1 MTIDPV
7 EGELSEIVGD
17 LGQSAARGATAT
29 AVAFFLT
36 QALLFF
42 IYIGLAHLT
51 TPAIFGVYAA
61 GGVLLASGGMLSES
75 GMSSALV
82 QRRDQVEAAAATAL
96 VSTALSG
103 LSLTLLALALS
114 PLVGLVFH
122 SHQIALVSAALS
134 GTMFLNGISGVPAAM
149 LQRRIS
155 ARRFAIAEPIGVA
168 ALGIG
173 SAVGLEAGFGVWGL
187 VLGWYAHQL
196 SYVVAI
202 WLTAGWRPQLRLASW
217 ALWRELSSFGRHIL
231 ASELLK
237 EAMRVTTAVAVG
249 RTLGAAAL
257 GNFRFGMRLVTQLTQ
272 PVLMACAWTIQPT
285 LLRLADE
292 PTRAREVA
300 LRSFRLVTFVAF
312 PIGAAFIPF
321 GVPIAVLLFGDAWR
335 GAGTVMA
342 ALSGMGIALA
352 LEAVSIEIFK
362 VTGRPDILPRL
373 HGLWAVLSIALV
385 IALVRFGAVGAGIAW
400 SLSTAIVALVAVAIV
415 PQTLGVSR
423 RELAEAI
430 LPALAGAL
438 LVANALR
445 LAQVFLGWEPRANV
459 ATLGLLLVQAAAGI
473 GAYVGVMT
481 LFARSGVRE
490 LIDVLRLLLSGRR

>member
-1 MTIDPV
+1 MSLP
-7 EGELSEIVGD
+7 
-17 LGQSAARGATAT
+17 ARHRGAVGAI
-29 AVAFFLT
+29 
-36 QALLFF
+36 LLVL
-42 IYIGLAHLT
+42 IVLVLL
-51 TPAIFGVYAA
+51 
-61 GGVLLASGGMLSES
+61 GVLATYVLSRIATSSGDDTQTTTRLAAAAEALEAFA
-75 GMSSALV
+75 SSALRLPCPADPTADTGQEV
-82 QRRDQVEAAAATAL
+82 PTAVGAATCSFPEGTVPWRTVGLKRDDAFDSWGRKISYRVYTGNAGSLTQPGGVSMVNCDTVEATP
-96 VSTALSG
+96 G
-103 LSLTLLALALS
+103 
-114 PLVGLVFH
+114 G
-122 SHQIALVSAALS
+122 
-134 GTMFLNGISGVPAAM
+134 
-149 LQRRIS
+149 
-155 ARRFAIAEPIGVA
+155 
-168 ALGIG
+168 
-173 SAVGLEAGFGVWGL
+173 
-187 VLGWYAHQL
+187 
-196 SYVVAI
+196 
-202 WLTAGWRPQLRLASW
+202 
-217 ALWRELSSFGRHIL
+217 
-231 ASELLK
+231 
-237 EAMRVTTAVAVG
+237 TTAVAGG

-292 PTRAREVA
+292 PARAREVA

-335 GAGTVMA
+335 GAGIVMA

-400 SLSTAIVALVAVAIV
+400 SLSTAIVALVAVAVV
-415 PQTLGVSR
+415 PRTLGVSR
-423 RELAEAI
+423 RQLAEAI

-445 LAQVFLGWEPRANV
+445 LGQVFLGWEPRANI
-459 ATLGLLLVQAAAGI
+459 ATLGWLLVQAAAGI
-473 GAYVGVMT
+473 GAYVGVMS

-490 LIDVLRLLLSGRR
+490 LVDVLRLLLSGRR